1 MRAGNREAGRGAL
14 REALDLAD
22 RCGAQAIA
30 EGAHAELAVAGARPR
45 RRRLSG
51 PEALTA
57 GERRVVALA
66 AGGRSNR
73 EIAAELFLSLKT
85 VETHLSH
92 AYAKLSVRRRGD
104 LAAALA
110 IAA

>member
-1 MRAGNREAGRGAL
+1 MLYQLSYGGAGGK
-14 REALDLAD
+14 
-22 RCGAQAIA
+22 CS
-30 EGAHAELAVAGARPR
+30 R

-57 GERRVVALA
+57 AERRVVELA
-66 AGGRSNR
+66 ADGRSNR
-73 EIAAELFLSLKT
+73 AIAAELFLSLKT

-104 LAAALA
+104 LFRVLYAAA
-110 IAA
+110 

>member
-1 MRAGNREAGRGAL
+1 M
-14 REALDLAD
+14 
-22 RCGAQAIA
+22 
-30 EGAHAELAVAGARPR
+30 AGARPR

-110 IAA
+110 VAA